1 MNWNLKKPLQES
13 LKKGTDE
20 NIRSR
25 RNEEIADI
33 VDRMPMTFG
42 RWVAIAV
49 VLFSVLLLVFGWI
62 IKYPDTVTGQIK
74 INSTQSPVKLIANT
88 SGKLRLMAIDTG
100 KEIRGG
106 DYIAWIQNPAKIE
119 DVRLVLKL
127 LFEFN
132 PNNESFNQYREYFP
146 EKVSLGEL
154 NMKYYSFFSSLMN
167 LCNYEKSNV
176 FEQQAKSLIEDVSG
190 QKILLLRTQEIL
202 ETTGNK
208 LDIARKW
215 LKRDALLNQKEIVHE
230 QQLDQVKNEYLSSLQ
245 SYQNL
250 QKEVSLIHIQ
260 ISGLE
265 NKLKQLEIEQQEKER
280 QMHLDLLSSYHDLV
294 DNIKMWEQKYVFK
307 TPFDGRVE
315 FLNFWVD
322 DWFIQSGEEI
332 FSVVPRN
339 TNTIGQVL
347 LPAAGA
353 GKVVPGCKVNIKL
366 DNYPYMEYGSI
377 EGSIASISL
386 ITRKEQIQQGSID
399 TYLILVDL
407 PQGLTTN
414 YGELLDFKYEISGT
428 ADIIVKDR
436 RLIERLFDNLKYRT
450 KAK

>member
-1 MNWNLKKPLQES
+1 
-13 LKKGTDE
+13 
-20 NIRSR
+20 
-25 RNEEIADI
+25 
-33 VDRMPMTFG
+33 MTFG
-42 RWVAIAV
+42 RWVAITV
-49 VLFSVLLLVFGWI
+49 VVFSILLLCFGWI
-62 IKYPDTVTGQIK
+62 IQYPDTVTGQIK
-74 INSTQSPVKLIANT
+74 INSTQAPVKLIANT
-88 SGKLRLMAIDTG
+88 SGKLRLIDIGSG
-100 KEIRGG
+100 KEVGEG

-119 DVRLVLKL
+119 DIQLVSKL

-132 PNNESFNQYREYFP
+132 PNNESFNPYREYFP

-154 NMKYYSFFSSLMN
+154 NMKYYSFFSSLTN
-167 LCNYEKSNV
+167 LCNYEESNV
-176 FEQQAKSLIEDVSG
+176 FEQQAKSLLEDVSG
-190 QKILLLRTQEIL
+190 QKILLSRTQEIL
-202 ETTGNK
+202 ETTGDK
-208 LDIARKW
+208 MDIAKKW
-215 LKRDALLNQKEIVHE
+215 LEKDAFLNQKEIVHE
-230 QQLDQVKNEYLSSLQ
+230 QQLDQVRNEYLSSRQ
-245 SYQNL
+245 NYQNL
-250 QKEVSLIHIQ
+250 EKEISSIHIQ

-265 NKLKQLEIEQQEKER
+265 NKLKQLKIEQQEKER
-280 QMHLDLLSSYHDLV
+280 QMHLELLSSYHDLV

-307 TPFDGRVE
+307 APFAGRVE

-322 DWFIQSGEEI
+322 DRFIQSGEEV

-353 GKVVPGCKVNIKL
+353 GKVAPRCKVNIKL

-377 EGSIASISL
+377 EGSVSSISL

-414 YGELLDFKYEISGT
+414 YGERLDFKYEIGGT
-428 ADIIVKDR
+428 ADIIVRER
-436 RLIERLFDNLKYRT
+436 RLIQRLFDNLKYRT